1 MKNMI
6 KKLVMIAK
14 AKGYRVQFEQYGL
27 DNCAE
32 LYRQSKV
39 IPVMNI
45 ILLYHNTDF
54 LKLVVLS
61 HEVGHLQTIKKTGL
75 YFENVPYFEYKASQW
90 ALRFLKQAGFN
101 RLNEVKALL
110 NKSLK
115 NYEARLL

>member
-32 LYRQSKV
+32 LYRQSMV
-39 IPVMNI
+39 FHDI
-45 ILLYHNTDF
+45 ILVYHNTDF

-61 HEVGHLQTIKKTGL
+61 HEVGHLQTIKKTDL
-75 YFENVPYFEYKASQW
+75 YSENVPYFEYKASQW

-115 NYEARLL
+115 SYEARLL